1 MKEDLEAMAAC
12 TPIPILD
19 IFCDAVGAIIEVPLQ
34 GVATLEGAK
43 AALESISAAG
53 ARKKENA
60 ELILAAKQQEE
71 ATRLATEAG
80 EFQTKAEEE
89 GGKASIEES
98 DSDALRVE
106 AEEAEVFGEDKLEES
121 KSEETLAAV
130 EEGVSINY
138 HLGI

>member
-1 MKEDLEAMAAC
+1 MAAC

-43 AALESISAAG
+43 AAFESIKAAN
-53 ARKKENA
+53 AQKEENE

-71 ATRLATEAG
+71 ATRLAAEAE

-106 AEEAEVFGEDKLEES
+106 GEEAEVLGEEKLEES
-121 KSEETLAAV
+121 KSEEALAV
-130 EEGVSINY
+130 FDEGVSINY
-138 HLGI
+138 HLDSR